1 MPRLQR
7 TYVVLLHFI
16 VAAYVCFAYVVHG
29 ALEIGFSKILCPSYR
44 ARLLDWDWVFCIPSL
59 HRLEGIL
66 AEPIFYGNV
75 CWSGVRAG
83 AVHRV
88 PVVPVCDD
96 ALTEAQPF
104 DGYLV
109 SCTIAFR
116 RK

>member
-1 MPRLQR
+1 MQIVLVPEVYCPRCPR
-7 TYVVLLHFI
+7 DRVFENPVPI
-16 VAAYVCFAYVVHG
+16 ISRPFAG
-29 ALEIGFSKILCPSYR
+29 LGLG
-44 ARLLDWDWVFCIPSL
+44 FCIPSM

-66 AEPIFYGNV
+66 AEPVFYGNV

-83 AVHRV
+83 VVRRV